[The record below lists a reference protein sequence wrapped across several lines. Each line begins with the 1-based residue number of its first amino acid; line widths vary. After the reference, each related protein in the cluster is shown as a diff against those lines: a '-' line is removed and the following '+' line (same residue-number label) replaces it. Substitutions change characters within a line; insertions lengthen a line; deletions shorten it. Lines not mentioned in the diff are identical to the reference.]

1 MTPSTVCSRIDDPY
15 FDWLCGKVWITPLR
29 YQYVELARTLHS
41 IKWRND
47 GIEMDENRASDGL
60 GLRDEYIT
68 RHDDRPFRTFNYGPC
83 TMLELLVALAKR
95 MSFIMSNEHE
105 PHLIA
110 KYFWAIITNLGLE
123 RCSDENWL
131 AINGEFRVEEAM
143 NRVLDRTYDSNGS
156 GGLFPLQK
164 IRADQRHME
173 IWYQMQCWLT
183 EHSENLLE

>member
-1 MTPSTVCSRIDDPY
+1 MTHTTVCSRIEDPY
-15 FDWLCGKVWITPLR
+15 FDWLCGKVWITPYKYR
-29 YQYVELARTLHS
+29 YIEMARILYS

-47 GIEMDENRASDGL
+47 GIEMDENRANDGL
-60 GLRDEYIT
+60 SLRDEYLKK
-68 RHDDRPFRTFNYGPC
+68 HDGPAIYGPC
-83 TMLELLVALAKR
+83 NMFEVLVALAKR

-123 RCSDENWL
+123 RCSDDNW
-131 AINGEFRVEEAM
+131 ISVNGEFRVEEAM
-143 NRVLDRTYDSNGS
+143 NRVLDRTYDANGS
-156 GGLFPLQK
+156 GGLFPLQR

-183 EHSENLLE
+183 EHAENLLE